1 MERHHLKHF
10 AGLFTQEQ
18 RKAINDSGSFLGRR
32 HPTWTPVFGE
42 RASLRVADYRLN
54 QSVPRIESAPG
65 GRSWL
70 NAKVRHLLDCND
82 INNATAAMAEIRAYG
97 GLLEAGFDVKPVRV
111 SGQPTPEFH
120 AMLDGQ
126 TLIVEVAAKHQD
138 QQQDELEQAI
148 HDALE
153 GDAAL
158 PEGVERRRYRG
169 KNTIIDTVI
178 STRQPGGAPDP
189 SKPHDSVQTNL
200 ISRVCAMKA
209 NETQLADDRPSVLIA
224 DFSDFG
230 FPAFKGLIEH
240 ASPIIRGHYGFTS
253 GALWYA
259 MYGWRDAPVFEAL
272 LNRPPPRMQ
281 HEGRFSES
289 RDPKS
294 KLSGV
299 LFVLP
304 EDAVLL
310 ENPAPNHRLTRDIR
324 LSLCTHPRF
333 DIAHSVLDWETGD
346 AKRQL
351 ELQRNMIG
359 RLDDAFETIRWR

>member
-1 MERHHLKHF
+1 MEQHHLRHF
-10 AGLFTQEQ
+10 AGLFTQDQ
-18 RKAINDSGSFLGRR
+18 RKAIDDSGPFLGRR
-32 HPTWTPVFGE
+32 HPTWTPLFGE
-42 RASLRVADYRLN
+42 QESLRVADHRLD
-54 QSVPRIESAPG
+54 QSVPQIENAPQ

-70 NAKVRHLLDCND
+70 RAKVRHLLDRND

-97 GLLEAGFDVKPVRV
+97 GLLEAGFDVRPVQV

-148 HDALE
+148 HNALE
-153 GDAAL
+153 GDAPL
-158 PEGVERRRYRG
+158 PEGVERHRYRG
-169 KNTIIDTVI
+169 QNTIIDTVI

-189 SKPHDSVQTNL
+189 SKRHDSVQTNL
-200 ISRVCAMKA
+200 ISKVCSIKA

-230 FPAFKGLIEH
+230 YPPFKELVEH
-240 ASPIIRGHYGFTS
+240 TSPIIRGNNGFTS

-259 MYGWRDAPVFEAL
+259 MYGWRDAPVFEGP
-272 LNRPPPRMQ
+272 LNMPPRML
-281 HEGRFSES
+281 HEGRFSEL

-310 ENPAPNHRLTRDIR
+310 ENPAPNHRLTRDVR
-324 LSLCTHPRF
+324 LSLCAYPWF

-359 RLDDAFETIRWR
+359 TLDDAFDTIR